1 MVQAPRLP
9 RQCNINIIT
18 NIPSAANQ
26 HLVSSSFA
34 VAVADGTA
42 RLFSRR
48 WWHDQAFTIAS
59 ATLVWVCVSFGV
71 VASSWRCFSCTRPC
85 IIRSGQAAAAAPPA
99 RTPSRTQQ
107 FLFFF
112 WSTGCESSSTGD
124 EECCYWVFYA
134 GARRWVRL
142 RLQAGAG
149 TTKVELMIEVAI
161 QFSKAQT
168 QARPR
173 PRVWPFVAFY
183 VSPTTDAFGA
193 PSRCTSSCIDRPG
206 SRPPHAVSSPS
217 PTLPSPLSMKK
228 SSMGRLRVGGISSCS
243 SILLSRP
250 IAPTFATVQ
259 KKMLQLVNQIYSAID
274 VYSISC
280 RNILIHRRSDDIVRR
295 R

>member
-71 VASSWRCFSCTRPC
+71 VASSWRCFSCIRPC

-149 TTKVELMIEVAI
+149 TTKVELI
-161 QFSKAQT
+161 SK
-168 QARPR
+168 
-173 PRVWPFVAFY
+173 
-183 VSPTTDAFGA
+183 
-193 PSRCTSSCIDRPG
+193 SRSKSRSSSRKRKHKHGHGHG
-206 SRPPHAVSSPS
+206 SGRSSPFMS
-217 PTLPSPLSMKK
+217 PPQQTH
-228 SSMGRLRVGGISSCS
+228 
-243 SILLSRP
+243 
-250 IAPTFATVQ
+250 
-259 KKMLQLVNQIYSAID
+259 SAHQ
-274 VYSISC
+274 VVA
-280 RNILIHRRSDDIVRR
+280 HRRA
-295 R
+295 